1 MPQSELCI
9 HWRKGPRTG
18 RLPIRVAGLL
28 LMIGLMVSP
37 NPAAA
42 QARISNVG
50 TVTLNATMSESLSV
64 SVTSGNI
71 VDFNLLPNTAA
82 NPGNVPSVI
91 TTAWVLRPGRTSVT
105 VWAWVP
111 VRGAALTG
119 AGAGG
124 QRIPARAVSITTT
137 AGANAPVVASGALNA
152 TRGGTPGAPGFISA
166 GGSGLNFATKAITAA
181 NRNSIISASLAW
193 NINTTVRPQLA
204 ANTYTGVVNIQAQAT
219 P

>member
-1 MPQSELCI
+1 
-9 HWRKGPRTG
+9 
-18 RLPIRVAGLL
+18 
-28 LMIGLMVSP
+28 MIALMVSP

-42 QARISNVG
+42 QARISNAG
-50 TVTLNATMSESLSV
+50 TVTLNATMSESISV
-64 SVTSGNI
+64 TVTSGNI
-71 VDFNLLPNTAA
+71 VDFNLRPNTAA

-119 AGAGG
+119 SGAGG

-137 AGANAPVVASGALNA
+137 AGANAPAVASGALNA
-152 TRGGTPGAPGFISA
+152 TRGGS
-166 GGSGLNFATKAITAA
+166 SGLNFATKAITAA

-193 NINTTVRPQLA
+193 NIDTTVRPQLV